1 MAGAIT
7 LTPEELRTQAN
18 VYTEA
23 AGNIEAAIQRVA
35 STNEAISSTW
45 QGEAFTGY
53 LEQFTELRKN
63 VTQMEELLAS
73 VNTQLVNYA
82 NTVEQRDRDDKQSFG
97 VQG

>member
-18 VYTEA
+18 VYTQA
-23 AGNIEAAIQRVA
+23 AGNIEAAIQQVA
-35 STNEAISSTW
+35 STNDAISATW
-45 QGEAFTGY
+45 QGEAFNGY
-53 LEQFTELRKN
+53 LEQFTQLSTSVK
-63 VTQMEELLAS
+63 QMEELLTS
-73 VNTQLVNYA
+73 VNQQLVSYA